1 MNNTSYGSIIS
12 VLVILS
18 ILSLPF
24 LLSWLCSLS
33 LSLSLSQYLV
43 VYPSVTPDVYL
54 HLGNISYLSYTFTYV
69 SSQSIPGYIY
79 LLVIHTYH
87 LHSITRVFVLYV
99 SHIIHAP
106 LSTNGKGKQPSR
118 YHVLPSYI
126 HSIFYN
132 HHSSTPTF
140 YEFYPC

>member
-1 MNNTSYGSIIS
+1 MYVLLYTALAPLSGRPCLNYPIILNYYISCVGCTKACHHMFTCMWATSHI
-12 VLVILS
+12 
-18 ILSLPF
+18 
-24 LLSWLCSLS
+24 
-33 LSLSLSQYLV
+33 
-43 VYPSVTPDVYL
+43 
-54 HLGNISYLSYTFTYV
+54 SYTFAYV
-69 SSQSIPGYIY
+69 SSQFIPGYIY